1 MGMQDA
7 NSAGCSLLQSLVFLT
22 RFYGQPHQGEA
33 LIHGLPLIDGR
44 LTTVLFPR
52 AAERAGF
59 SSRQDTS
66 SLGDISDLLLPCILL
81 LKNGS
86 ACVLL
91 EQDDERGY
99 RILLPDTGEGE
110 QWLPAGNLADSYSGR
125 LILLKPRFRFDERSP
140 QVLDH
145 DHGHWFWSTL
155 RRSASI
161 YRDVLAGS
169 LLINLF
175 ALVTPLFTMNVY
187 DKIVPN
193 LAFDSL
199 WVLATGA
206 AVVFVFD
213 FVMRLLRSHFIDVAG
228 KKADVLLSARIFSK
242 VMGMRMEARPPSTGA
257 FARHLQE
264 FEAIREF
271 LTSATVAALVDI
283 PFALLFL
290 FIIWVFAGH
299 MVWAPL
305 IAMLLLLVISLLVQR
320 PLRHSIEEG
329 SRLASQKNANL
340 VEGIAG
346 LETIKLFGAQGAF
359 QHRWEQ
365 AVSHMANW
373 GMKTRRLTNGVSVLA
388 SVTQQVTTIS
398 LIVLGVYLIAAGEL
412 SMGGLIAAVM
422 LGSRAIA
429 PMVQLSV
436 LSTRYNHAR
445 SAMDILENVMAA
457 PDEQEAGRR
466 FIHHPRF
473 KGDIVFEEVSFCY
486 PGSQLN
492 VLNKVSLHIKPGE
505 KVAIIGRIGSGK
517 TTLERLV
524 AGLYKPTE
532 GTIRIDGINIEQ
544 LQPATLRSNLGVVP
558 QDVTLFYGSLRD
570 NIVIANP
577 LVNEEAVLRAA
588 DRAGVTLFSHQDP
601 DGLDRQ
607 VGEGGRLLS
616 GGQRQA
622 VAIARAWLNNP
633 VIMMMD
639 EPTSNMD
646 NRSELHVREQ
656 LKHLTKEQTL
666 LLVTHRTSMLDVVDR
681 LIVLEQGRIMAS
693 GPKEQ
698 VLAQLQAGAAPVR
711 EASHG

>member
-22 RFYGQPHQGEA
+22 RYYGQPCQGEA
-33 LIHGLPLIDGR
+33 LSSGLPLVNGR
-44 LTTVLFPR
+44 LTPVLLLR

-59 SSRQDTS
+59 SCRFDTS
-66 SLGDISDLLLPCILL
+66 SVDDISDLLLPCILL
-81 LKNGS
+81 LQQGD

-91 EQDDERGY
+91 ERDAERGC
-99 RILLPDTGEGE
+99 RVMLPHTGEGE
-110 QWLPAGNLADSYSGR
+110 QWLAPEKLAEHYSGR

-140 QVLDH
+140 QNLDH

-155 RRSASI
+155 RRSSSI
-161 YRDVLAGS
+161 YRDVLVGS

-213 FVMRLLRSHFIDVAG
+213 FIMRLLRSHFIDVAG
-228 KKADVLLSARIFSK
+228 KKADVLLSARIFAK

-299 MVWAPL
+299 MVWVPL
-305 IAMLLLLVISLLVQR
+305 GAMVLLLVVSLLVQR

-365 AVSHMANW
+365 AVGHMASW
-373 GMKTRRLTNGVSVLA
+373 GMKTRWLTNGVSVLA
-388 SVTQQVTTIS
+388 NVTQQVTTIS

-445 SAMDILENVMAA
+445 SAMDILETVMAA
-457 PDEQEAGRR
+457 PDEQEEGRR
-466 FIHHPRF
+466 FVHHP
-473 KGDIVFEEVSFCY
+473 KVTGDIVFDGVSFCY
-486 PGSQLN
+486 PGSQLK
-492 VLNKVSLHIKPGE
+492 VLNNVNLHIRAGE

-524 AGLYKPTE
+524 AGLYRPTE

-558 QDVTLFYGSLRD
+558 QDVTLFYGTLRD

-577 LVNEEAVLRAA
+577 LADEQAVLKAA
-588 DRAGVTLFSHQDP
+588 ERAGVTLFSHQDS

-633 VIMMMD
+633 AIMMMD

-656 LKHLTKEQTL
+656 LKQLSRHQTL
-666 LLVTHRTSMLDVVDR
+666 LLVTHRTSMLDVADR
-681 LIVLEQGRIMAS
+681 LIVLEQGRVVAN
-693 GPKEQ
+693 GPKAQ
-698 VLAQLQAGAAPVR
+698 VLAQLQASTATVP

>member
-1 MGMQDA
+1 MQDA
-7 NSAGCSLLQSLVFLT
+7 NTLKCPLLQSLVFLT

-33 LIHGLPLIDGR
+33 LISGLPLADGL
-44 LTTVLFPR
+44 LTPVLFPR
-52 AAERAGF
+52 AADRAGF
-59 SSRQDTS
+59 SSRQDVS
-66 SLGDISDLLLPCILL
+66 PLEDISELLLPCILL
-81 LKNGS
+81 LKNGG

-91 EQDDERGY
+91 EADSQRGC
-99 RILLPDTGEGE
+99 RVMLPDTGEGE
-110 QWLPAGNLADSYSGR
+110 QWLPADKLAKSYSGR
-125 LILLKPRFRFDERSP
+125 AILLKPRFRFDERSP
-140 QVLDH
+140 QVLDQG
-145 DHGHWFWSTL
+145 HGHWFWSTL
-155 RRSASI
+155 RRSSSI
-161 YRDVLAGS
+161 YRDVLIGS

-206 AVVFVFD
+206 GVVFLFD

-228 KKADVLLSARIFSK
+228 KKADVLLSARIFAK

-290 FIIWVFAGH
+290 FIIWIFAGH

-305 IAMLLLLVISLLVQR
+305 IAMLLLLTVSLLVQR

-365 AVSHMANW
+365 AVSHMAGW
-373 GMKTRRLTNGVSVLA
+373 GMKTRRLTNGVSTLA
-388 SVTQQVTTIS
+388 SVIQQVTTVS

-445 SAMDILENVMAA
+445 SAMDILEKVMAA
-457 PDEQEAGRR
+457 PDEQEEARR
-466 FIHHPRF
+466 FIHHPEF
-473 KGDIVFEEVSFCY
+473 EGDIVFDRVSFRY
-486 PGSQLN
+486 PGASQD
-492 VLNKVSLHIKPGE
+492 VLSEVSLHIRPGE

-524 AGLYKPTE
+524 AGLYKPTQ
-532 GTIRIDGINIEQ
+532 GAIRIDGINMDQ
-544 LQPATLRSNLGVVP
+544 LQPAVLRSHMGVVP
-558 QDVTLFYGSLRD
+558 QDVTLFYGTIRD

-577 LVNEEAVLRAA
+577 LADEADVLSAA
-588 DRAGVTLFSHQDP
+588 ERAGVTLFTNQDP

-607 VGEGGRLLS
+607 VGESGRLLS

-633 VIMMMD
+633 VMMMMD

-646 NRSELHVREQ
+646 NRSELHVRQQ
-656 LKHLTKEQTL
+656 LKRLGEHQTL
-666 LLVTHRTSMLDVVDR
+666 LLVTHRTSMLEVADR
-681 LIVLEQGRIMAS
+681 LIVLEQGRVMAN

-698 VLAQLQAGAAPVR
+698 VLAQLQAGQVSIR

>member
-1 MGMQDA
+1 MQDA
-7 NSAGCSLLQSLVFLT
+7 NTLKDPLLQSLVFLT

-33 LIHGLPLIDGR
+33 LVNGFPLADGL
-44 LTTVLFPR
+44 LTPVLFSR

-59 SSRQDTS
+59 SSRQDVSPLT
-66 SLGDISDLLLPCILL
+66 DISELLLPCILL
-81 LKNGS
+81 LKNGG

-91 EQDDERGY
+91 QVDDERGC
-99 RILLPDTGEGE
+99 RVMLPDTGEGE
-110 QWLPAGNLADSYSGR
+110 EWLLTDQLAKSYSGR
-125 LILLKPRFRFDERSP
+125 VILLKPRFRFDERSP

-145 DHGHWFWSTL
+145 EHGHWFWSTL
-155 RRSASI
+155 RRSSTI

-213 FVMRLLRSHFIDVAG
+213 FIMRLLRSHFIDVAG
-228 KKADVLLSARIFSK
+228 KKADVLLSARIFAK

-264 FEAIREF
+264 FESIREF

-290 FIIWVFAGH
+290 FIIWLFAGH
-299 MVWAPL
+299 MVWVPF
-305 IAMLLLLVISLLVQR
+305 IAMLLLLAVSLLVQR

-365 AVSHMANW
+365 AVSHMASW
-373 GMKTRRLTNGVSVLA
+373 GMKTRRLTNGVSTLA
-388 SVTQQVTTIS
+388 NVTQQVTTIS

-412 SMGGLIAAVM
+412 SMGGLIASVM

-445 SAMDILENVMAA
+445 SAMDILEKVMAA
-457 PDEQEAGRR
+457 PDEQEDGRR
-466 FIHHPRF
+466 FIHHPEF
-473 KGDIVFEEVSFCY
+473 EGDILFDRVSFRY
-486 PGSQLN
+486 PGAEQD
-492 VLNKVSLHIKPGE
+492 VLSNVSLHIKPGE

-524 AGLYKPTE
+524 AGLYKPTQ
-532 GTIRIDGINIEQ
+532 GAIRIDGIDINQ
-544 LQPATLRSNLGVVP
+544 LQPAVLRSNMGFVP
-558 QDVTLFYGSLRD
+558 QDVTLFYGSIRD

-577 LVNEEAVLRAA
+577 LADEDAVLRAA
-588 DRAGVTLFSHQDP
+588 ERAGVTLFSHQDP

-622 VAIARAWLNNP
+622 VAIARALLNDP
-633 VIMMMD
+633 VMLMMD

-646 NRSELHVREQ
+646 NRSELHVRQQ
-656 LKHLTKEQTL
+656 LNKLGEGRTL
-666 LLVTHRTSMLDVVDR
+666 LLVTHRTSMLDVAER
-681 LIVLEQGRIMAS
+681 LIVLEQGRVMVD

-698 VLAQLQAGAAPVR
+698 VLAQLRTGKVTMR
-711 EASHG
+711 EVSHG

>member
-1 MGMQDA
+1 MQDA
-7 NSAGCSLLQSLVFLT
+7 NTLRDPLLQSLVFLT
-22 RFYGQPHQGEA
+22 RFFGQPHQGEA
-33 LIHGLPLIDGR
+33 LINGLPLADGL
-44 LTTVLFPR
+44 LTPQLFSR
-52 AAERAGF
+52 AADRAGF
-59 SSRQDTS
+59 SSRQDVTP
-66 SLGDISDLLLPCILL
+66 LEEISALLLPCILL
-81 LKNGS
+81 LKNGG

-91 EQDDERGY
+91 ELSDERGC
-99 RILLPDTGEGE
+99 RVLLPDTGEGE
-110 QWLPAGNLADSYSGR
+110 QWLPADQLTKSYSGR
-125 LILLKPRFRFDERSP
+125 VIYLKPRFRFDERSP
-140 QVLDH
+140 RVLDH
-145 DHGHWFWSTL
+145 EHGHWFWSTL
-155 RRSASI
+155 RRSSSI
-161 YRDVLAGS
+161 YRDVLIGS

-206 AVVFVFD
+206 AVVFIFD

-228 KKADVLLSARIFSK
+228 KKADVLLSARIFAK

-290 FIIWVFAGH
+290 FIIWIFAGH
-299 MVWAPL
+299 MVWAPF
-305 IAMLLLLVISLLVQR
+305 IAMLLLLAVSLLVQR

-365 AVSHMANW
+365 AVSHMAGW
-373 GMKTRRLTNGVSVLA
+373 GMKTRRLTNGVSTLA
-388 SVTQQVTTIS
+388 SVIQQITTVS

-445 SAMDILENVMAA
+445 SAMDILEKVMAA
-457 PDEQEAGRR
+457 PDEQEEGRR
-466 FIHHPRF
+466 FVHHPEFR
-473 KGDIVFEEVSFCY
+473 GDIVFDRVNFRY
-486 PGSQLN
+486 PGSGQD
-492 VLNKVSLHIKPGE
+492 VLSNVSLHIRPGE
-505 KVAIIGRIGSGK
+505 KVAVIGRIGSGK

-524 AGLYKPTE
+524 AGLYQPTQ
-532 GTIRIDGINIEQ
+532 GAIRIDGIDMHQ
-544 LQPATLRSNLGVVP
+544 LQPAVLRSNMGCVP
-558 QDVTLFYGSLRD
+558 QDVTLFYGTIRD

-577 LVNEEAVLRAA
+577 LADEAAVLSAA
-588 DRAGVTLFSHQDP
+588 ERAGVTLFTNQDP

-622 VAIARAWLNNP
+622 VAIARALLNDP
-633 VIMMMD
+633 VMLILD

-646 NRSELHVREQ
+646 NRSELHVRQQ
-656 LKHLTKEQTL
+656 LQRLDAHQTL
-666 LLVTHRTSMLDVVDR
+666 LLVTHRTSMLEVVNR
-681 LIVLEQGRIMAS
+681 IIVLEQGRVMAN
-693 GPKEQ
+693 GPREQ
-698 VLAQLQAGAAPVR
+698 VLAQLQAGKVTMR
-711 EASHG
+711 EVGHG

>member
-1 MGMQDA
+1 MQDA
-7 NSAGCSLLQSLVFLT
+7 NTLKDPLLQSLVFLT

-33 LIHGLPLIDGR
+33 LVNGLPLAEGR
-44 LTTVLFPR
+44 LTPVLFPR

-59 SSRQDTS
+59 SCRQDVS
-66 SLGDISDLLLPCILL
+66 PLADISELLLPCILL
-81 LKNGS
+81 LKNGG

-91 EQDDERGY
+91 EQQEERGC
-99 RILLPDTGEGE
+99 RVMLPDTGEGE
-110 QWLPAGNLADSYSGR
+110 EWLPADQLVKSYSGR
-125 LILLKPRFRFDERSP
+125 AILLKPRFRFDERSP
-140 QVLDH
+140 QVLDS

-155 RRSASI
+155 RRSSSI
-161 YRDVLAGS
+161 YRDVLIGS

-206 AVVFVFD
+206 AVVLVFD

-228 KKADVLLSARIFSK
+228 KKADVLLSARIFAK

-264 FEAIREF
+264 FESIREF

-290 FIIWVFAGH
+290 FIIWIFAGH
-299 MVWAPL
+299 MVWVPL
-305 IAMLLLLVISLLVQR
+305 IAMLLLVAVSLLVQR

-365 AVSHMANW
+365 AVSHMAGW
-373 GMKTRRLTNGVSVLA
+373 GMKTRRLTNGVSTLA
-388 SVTQQVTTIS
+388 NVTQQVTTIS

-445 SAMDILENVMAA
+445 SAMDILEKVMAA
-457 PDEQEAGRR
+457 PDEQEDGRR
-466 FIHHPRF
+466 FIHHPEF
-473 KGDIVFEEVSFCY
+473 EGDIVFDRVSFRY
-486 PGSQLN
+486 PGAGQD
-492 VLNKVSLHIKPGE
+492 VLSNVSLHIRPGE

-524 AGLYKPTE
+524 AGLYKPTQ
-532 GTIRIDGINIEQ
+532 GAIRIDGIDINQ
-544 LQPATLRSNLGVVP
+544 LQPAVLRSNLGCVP
-558 QDVTLFYGSLRD
+558 QDVTLFYGSIRD
-570 NIVIANP
+570 NIVLASP
-577 LVNEEAVLRAA
+577 LADEAAVLAA
-588 DRAGVTLFSHQDP
+588 AERAGVTLFSHQDA
-601 DGLDRQ
+601 DGLERQ

-622 VAIARAWLNNP
+622 VAIARALLNDP
-633 VIMMMD
+633 VMLVMD

-646 NRSELHVREQ
+646 NRSELHIRQQ
-656 LKHLTKEQTL
+656 LKRLDRQQTL

-681 LIVLEQGRIMAS
+681 VIVLEQGRVMAD

-698 VLAQLQAGAAPVR
+698 VLAQLQAGKATVR
-711 EASHG
+711 EVSHG